1 MGGNV
6 VKLMDTALGRDRKD
20 VIIKSP
26 KAVFQLILEDL
37 FCLQL
42 EVGHRK
48 GTENLTNR
56 REIQVV
62 FWGWFFGGFWGAFLA
77 RK

>member
-26 KAVFQLILEDL
+26 KAVFQLILEEL
-37 FCLQL
+37 FSLQL

-48 GTENLTNR
+48 GTENLTDG

-62 FWGWFFGGFWGAFLA
+62 FWGWFFWGVLGGFFG
-77 RK
+77 